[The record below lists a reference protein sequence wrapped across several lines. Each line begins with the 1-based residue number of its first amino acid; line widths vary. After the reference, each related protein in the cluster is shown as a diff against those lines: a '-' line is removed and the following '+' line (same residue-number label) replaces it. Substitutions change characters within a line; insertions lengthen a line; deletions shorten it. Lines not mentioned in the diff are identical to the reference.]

1 MSFNRN
7 TIRCEHPTILLDP
20 RFDKLALKYGTV
32 VLRGH
37 RYPLLTRVC
46 YDVAK
51 FRSQFYPRKCDITYD
66 DIDSCYF
73 LNQRTGEKRPL
84 YMVVPC
90 GKCALCRNRKSSAFA
105 ARCVAELAES
115 KGTPLFVTFTYSPE
129 YYPASG
135 LNRLDMQM
143 FFKRLRQR
151 LDYYGFANAEN
162 PLRYTYVGEYG
173 SHTKR
178 AHYHA
183 IIFNFPSEVGNIAQ
197 IQKFI
202 QRCWSRFIID
212 PETGKRVPLVGSD
225 GNQLRFPS
233 GAKAYK
239 TEPIGWTKTLPVT
252 RGCVGYVAKYIR
264 KVQQIPVGCNDT
276 FHCSSNRYGGIGAAY
291 IRKFRQSFMENPDM
305 VSIPVLDRISG
316 KTFYIPIDGYVKNL
330 FIPTSSR
337 LFSRA
342 DYDVIKEFI
351 NDLRLFQLCA
361 VHYRKFT
368 PLDRYNYAQEVQEHW
383 KEPFLEW
390 QSREHW
396 KKAYARVSRLDSS
409 PLFRKSLDEMSFL
422 VTKEQTEECLAVLID
437 DLNNL
442 TEKILIMPDYRK
454 YLCDRDRF
462 VERRSSLLEALF
474 ADNEYNIPR
483 MVEVVTKRLADSL
496 HRETF

>member
-1 MSFNRN
+1 MAFNRN
-7 TIRCEHPTILLDP
+7 SIRCEHPTILLDP
-20 RFDKLALKYGTV
+20 RFDKLALRYGTV

-51 FRSQFYPRKCDITYD
+51 FRSQFYPRKCDIQYD
-66 DIDSCYF
+66 EIDTCYF
-73 LNQRTGEKRPL
+73 LNQRTGERRPL

-90 GKCALCRNRKSSAFA
+90 GKCALCRNRKSSSFA

-115 KGTPLFVTFTYSPE
+115 TGTPLFVTFTYAPE
-129 YYPASG
+129 YYPATG

-151 LDYYGFANAEN
+151 LDYYGFANSES

-197 IQKFI
+197 IQRFI
-202 QRCWSRFIID
+202 QRCWSRFVID
-212 PETGKRVPLVGSD
+212 PESGKRVPLLDSD
-225 GNQLRFPS
+225 GNQLRYPS
-233 GAKAYK
+233 GAKVFE
-239 TEPIGWTKTLPVT
+239 TVPIGWTKTLPVT

-264 KVQQIPVGCNDT
+264 KVQRIPAGCNTT
-276 FHCSSNRYGGIGAAY
+276 FHCSSNRAGGIGASY

-316 KTFYIPIDGYVKNL
+316 KTFYIPIDSYVKNL

-337 LFSRA
+337 LFSRG
-342 DYDVIKEFI
+342 DYLTIKEFI
-351 NDLRLFQLCA
+351 NDLRLFQQCA
-361 VHYRKFT
+361 IHYRTFT
-368 PLDRYNYAQEVQEHW
+368 PLDRYNFAQEVQEHW
-383 KEPFLEW
+383 REPFLEW
-390 QSREHW
+390 QSRADW
-396 KKAYARVSRLDSS
+396 KRAYARVSRLDSS
-409 PLFRKSLDEMSFL
+409 PLFRKTPDDMGFL
-422 VTKEQTEECLAVLID
+422 VTKEQTEEYLAVLID

-442 TEKILIMPDYRK
+442 TEKILTMPDYRQ

-462 VERRSSLLEALF
+462 IERRSNLLEALF